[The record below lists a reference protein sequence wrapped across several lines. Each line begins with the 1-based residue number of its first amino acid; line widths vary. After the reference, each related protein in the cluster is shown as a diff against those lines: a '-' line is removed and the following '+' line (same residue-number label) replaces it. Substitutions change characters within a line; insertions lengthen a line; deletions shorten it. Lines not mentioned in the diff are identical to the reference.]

1 MRLFLHQLRG
11 EQRLFW
17 RSRELAFFTFLLPII
32 FLVLLG
38 SVYGEDERIEGER
51 GSSYLLA
58 GMLGYGVAATAFA
71 GLAIMLVLRRETGV
85 LKRVRSTPL
94 PPATYVVAVLSS
106 ILIAFALEAL
116 ALIALGRLVFD
127 IGVPDRLGSLAV
139 VLLLGGL
146 SFAALGVGL
155 SAAIRSA
162 EGASALVNAIYLPM
176 AFISGSFFSAES
188 FPRVLELIGELLP
201 LTYFIRLVRAVI
213 LHDQAVWERLS
224 DVGVLAGWGLVG
236 AIVAL
241 RYFRW
246 EPQSR

>member
-17 RSRELAFFTFLLPII
+17 RSRELAFFTFLLPIV

-38 SVYGEDERIEGER
+38 SVYGEDERIDGVR
-51 GSSYLLA
+51 GSNYLLA

-94 PPATYVVAVLSS
+94 PPATYVAAILSS

-116 ALIALGRLVFD
+116 ALIAIGRLVFD
-127 IGVPDRLGSLAV
+127 IAVPDRIGSLAA

-146 SFAALGVGL
+146 AFAALGVGL

-176 AFISGSFFSAES
+176 AFISGSFFSATS
-188 FPRVLELIGELLP
+188 FPRVLELIGEILP

-213 LHDQAVWERLS
+213 LHDEAVWEQLS
-224 DVGVLAGWGLVG
+224 DVGVLAAWGLVG

-246 EPQSR
+246 EPRSR